1 MTVAD
6 DKAYGEFSCELID
19 SIADYWMRAI
29 QVQVIGKLESVAHF
43 YPILPSGPSLNASR
57 TWKILILRGKNFFL
71 SFNKFI
77 CFIGLMVFK

>member
-1 MTVAD
+1 MTVAY
-6 DKAYGEFSCELID
+6 DKANGEFSCELVD
-19 SIADYWMRAI
+19 FIAKTWIRAI

-57 TWKILILRGKNFFL
+57 TWKILILGGKNFFI